1 MKIRSSRVLLIG
13 YGEMGHAMESL
24 LGGKHSLA
32 IYDVR
37 PTPGLPD
44 IDFEAEAARADFVL
58 LCVPT
63 QPLEG
68 ILQRLVSVVQ
78 PHCLCV
84 GVSKGLDEQGR
95 TPAQIYQQVFADQ
108 SFGFLYGPM
117 ISEEIIIGRY
127 AFAQLG
133 CADKRIY
140 DEISALFIGTK
151 LYLQHSTDIAG
162 ISWSVILKNIYAIG
176 FGIADGLQLG
186 DNMRGYLTVT
196 AIEELSEIVQAL
208 GGDSKTPWRLA
219 GLGDLITT
227 ATSVGSHHHEL
238 GCQLARGEI
247 DNITGEGIHTLAMVE
262 KFSLF
267 DITRYPLC
275 KLIADTIKSPHNIVQ
290 RVDQYL
296 ALLQRL

>member
-1 MKIRSSRVLLIG
+1 MNIRSSRVLIIG
-13 YGEMGHAMESL
+13 YGEMGQAMEFL
-24 LGGKHSLA
+24 LGDKHELA
-32 IYDVR
+32 IYDIS
-37 PTPGLPD
+37 PTAGMLHVD
-44 IDFEAEAARADFVL
+44 LESEAAEADFVL

-63 QPLEG
+63 QPIEE
-68 ILQRLVSVVQ
+68 ILRRLVAVLQ
-78 PHCLCV
+78 PHCICI
-84 GVSKGLDEQGR
+84 GISKGLDDQGR
-95 TPAQIYQQVFADQ
+95 TPAQVYQQVLAEQ
-108 SFGFLYGPM
+108 RYGLLYGPM
-117 ISEEIIIGRY
+117 ISEDIRIGRY

-133 CADKRIY
+133 CADKQTY
-140 DEISALFIGTK
+140 GEVHSLFTGAK
-151 LYLQHSTDIAG
+151 LYLRHSTDITG

-186 DNMRGYLTVT
+186 DNMRGYLAVT

-208 GGDSKTPWRLA
+208 GGDSRSPWQLA

-238 GCQLARGEI
+238 GCQLARGEVE
-247 DNITGEGIHTLAMVE
+247 NIAGEGIHTLAMVE

-275 KLIADTIKSPHNIVQ
+275 KFIADTIKSPFDIEQ

-296 ALLQRL
+296 GNL

>member
-1 MKIRSSRVLLIG
+1 MSIRSSRVLIIG
-13 YGEMGHAMESL
+13 YGEMGQAMEFL
-24 LGGKHSLA
+24 LGHKHELV
-32 IYDVR
+32 IYDIN
-37 PTPGLPD
+37 PTAGMPHVDL
-44 IDFEAEAARADFVL
+44 EAEAAGADFVL

-63 QPLEG
+63 QPIEG
-68 ILQRLVSVVQ
+68 ILRRLVAVLQ
-78 PHCLCV
+78 PHCICV
-84 GVSKGLDEQGR
+84 SISKGLDNQGR
-95 TPAQIYQQVFADQ
+95 TPAQVYQQVLAEQ
-108 SFGFLYGPM
+108 RYGLLYGPM
-117 ISEEIIIGRY
+117 ISEDIRIGRY

-133 CADKRIY
+133 CADKSTY
-140 DEISALFIGTK
+140 GEIHSLFTGAK
-151 LYLQHSTDIAG
+151 LFLRHSSDIAG

-186 DNMRGYLTVT
+186 DNMRGYLAVT

-208 GGDSKTPWRLA
+208 GGDSRSPWQLA

-238 GCQLARGEI
+238 GCQLARGEVE
-247 DNITGEGIHTLAMVE
+247 NITGEGIHTLAMVE

-275 KLIADTIKSPHNIVQ
+275 KFIADTIKSPFDIEQ

-296 ALLQRL
+296 GNL